1 MNNGMKRVLAVLLL
15 IILAVA
21 VVFIVMNQEK
31 KDSIK
36 RVLLADIELVMTM
49 EEFGEEEDLIEKQES
64 KIYKF
69 RSESALELLH
79 EIVLRGGSLYLK
91 TEKIKPVVVE
101 VEFGDRRLVL
111 QGNYLIMPYYASNA
125 AIRLSD
131 KQSKELWDFMETFQE
146 K

>member
-1 MNNGMKRVLAVLLL
+1 MSNGMKRALAVLLL
-15 IILAVA
+15 IVLAA
-21 VVFIVMNQEK
+21 VTVFMVVNQEK

-49 EEFGEEEDLIEKQES
+49 EEFEEEDSIEKQES

-69 RSESALELLH
+69 RSESALELLY
-79 EIVLRGGSLYLK
+79 ETILRGESLYLK
-91 TEKIKPVVVE
+91 AEKIKPVVVE

-111 QGNYLIMPYYASNA
+111 QGNYLIVPYYVPNA
-125 AIRLSD
+125 AIRLSE
-131 KQSKELWDFMETFQE
+131 KQSKELWDVMETFQE